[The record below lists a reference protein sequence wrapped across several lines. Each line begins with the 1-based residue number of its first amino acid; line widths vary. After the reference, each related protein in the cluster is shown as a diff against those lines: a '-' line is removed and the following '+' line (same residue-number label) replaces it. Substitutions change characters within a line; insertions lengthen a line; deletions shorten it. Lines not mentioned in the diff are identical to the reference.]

1 MTPRRLRPPWP
12 GLTRY
17 QQRKT
22 PARRAADRARRAEI
36 LHLFRHLPDPEG
48 ALAATEWVVV
58 DHARRVGAIFGLQG
72 TTGRPEVLPRSGR
85 RVGDVAPASEAPSGS
100 EDGLCRYQ
108 WPDEGDTLGRPY
120 VCGLLVHHPGPHQA
134 IGYHNSY
141 YDDQGTWH
149 AGGTTVLAE
158 ADQ

>member
-48 ALAATEWVVV
+48 ALEATEQLVR
-58 DHARRVGAIFGLQG
+58 DHDRRVGESLGWFTEAPQG
-72 TTGRPEVLPRSGR
+72 TTERPEVFDWSGR
-85 RVGDVAPASEAPSGS
+85 RVGDVAPAYGAPNGS
-100 EDGLCRYQ
+100 E
-108 WPDEGDTLGRPY
+108 
-120 VCGLLVHHPGPHQA
+120 
-134 IGYHNSY
+134 
-141 YDDQGTWH
+141 
-149 AGGTTVLAE
+149 GG
-158 ADQ
+158 Q

>member
-1 MTPRRLRPPWP
+1 MTPRRLRPTWP

-22 PARRAADRARRAEI
+22 PARRAEI

-48 ALAATEWVVV
+48 ALEATEQLVR
-58 DHARRVGAIFGLQG
+58 DHDRRVTESLGWFTEALQG
-72 TTGRPEVLPRSGR
+72 RSGRPEPFPRPGR
-85 RVGDVAPASEAPSGS
+85 RVGGVAPACGAPSGS
-100 EDGLCRYQ
+100 EGVPCRYQ